1 MKPFRHA
8 ITAALLLGLALAGAM
23 PLRAADQGR
32 LLGEVLGS
40 NGAPIE
46 GVKVT
51 VTSPGSSFRQEKV
64 TDKKGRFTVV
74 VVNAALPYELLFEKV
89 GYATLKQ
96 PIKIPVGDL
105 YKESFT
111 LPSAPLKGQSQQQA
125 EPELT
130 PEEQAKMKEQEVK
143 GAAANVYNEGVQA
156 LNAGDTATAIGKIEQ
171 AAQVDPNLPE
181 APRLLA
187 ALYLE
192 TKQYDKALASADRAL
207 ALQSGDPH
215 TLVLRYDILKAKGDP
230 QAGAALEAAAK
241 ANPSPDIAKRFFNTG
256 AELVRNNKPEDAIN
270 YFKRAW
276 EVDPT
281 LAPAQIALANLY
293 LRRKDYK
300 AASTAIDTLLQRDPN
315 NLEALTI
322 RYEALKA
329 AGDKAGAQAAQEAM
343 KGASA
348 NQTPEATFKQGVTLF
363 NAGSVADAK
372 AAFERVIAADPN
384 YAKAYYL
391 LGLTYASDGKVKEAK
406 ENIQKFLKLAPN
418 DPDAAAAKDVLK
430 SLD

>member
-8 ITAALLLGLALAGAM
+8 ITAALLLGLALAGSM

-32 LLGEVLGS
+32 LLGEAVDS
-40 NGAPIE
+40 KGAPIE
-46 GVKVT
+46 GVKIT
-51 VTSPGSSFRQEKV
+51 VTSPDSNFRQEKV

-74 VVNAALPYELLFEKV
+74 VVNAALRYELLFEKV
-89 GYATLKQ
+89 GFATLKQ

-105 YKESFT
+105 YKETFE
-111 LPSAPLKGQSQQQA
+111 LPAAPLRQPQQQA
-125 EPELT
+125 EPEMT
-130 PEEQAKMKEQEVK
+130 EEEKAQAKEAEVK
-143 GAAANVYNEGVQA
+143 GKAANVYNEGVKA
-156 LNAGDTATAIGKIEQ
+156 LNAGDTTTAIARIEE
-171 AAQVDPNLPE
+171 AAQVDPALPE

-187 ALYLE
+187 ALYLDQ
-192 TKQYDKALASADRAL
+192 KQYDKALANADRAL
-207 ALQSGDPH
+207 SLKADDAR

-241 ANPSPDIAKRFFNTG
+241 AEPTPDIAKRFFNTG
-256 AELVRNNKPEDAIN
+256 AELVRANKSDEAIN
-270 YFKRAW
+270 YFKRAA
-276 EVDPT
+276 EIDPT
-281 LAPAQIALANLY
+281 LTPAQIALANQH

-300 AASTAIDTLLQRDPN
+300 AAVAAADSLLQREPN

-322 RYEALKA
+322 RYEALKG
-329 AGDKAGAQAAQEAM
+329 AGDKAGAQAAQAAM
-343 KGASA
+343 KAATS

-406 ENIQKFLKLAPN
+406 ENIQKFLKMAPN
-418 DPDAAAAKDVLK
+418 DPDAPAAKEVLS

>member
-8 ITAALLLGLALAGAM
+8 ITAALLLGLAFAGSM

-32 LLGEVLGS
+32 LLGEVLDTK
-40 NGAPIE
+40 GAPIE

-51 VTSPGSSFRQEKV
+51 ITSPGSSYHQEKV

-74 VVNAALPYELLFEKV
+74 VVNAALPYELLFAKV

-96 PIKIPVGDL
+96 PIRIPVGDL
-105 YKESFT
+105 YKETFE
-111 LPSAPLKGQSQQQA
+111 LPAAPVKGQPQQA
-125 EPELT
+125 AAEPT
-130 PEEQAKMKEQEVK
+130 AEEKAQMKEQEVK
-143 GAAANVYNEGVQA
+143 GKAANVYNEGVQA
-156 LNAGDTATAIGKIEQ
+156 LNAGETTAAIAKIEE

-187 ALYLE
+187 ALYLD
-192 TKQYDKALASADRAL
+192 TKQYDKALAAADRAL
-207 ALQSGDPH
+207 ALKADDAR
-215 TLVLRYDILKAKGDP
+215 TILVRYDILKAKGDP

-241 ANPSPDIAKRFFNTG
+241 ASPSPEIAKRFFNTG
-256 AELVRNNKPEDAIN
+256 AELVRENKSDDAIN
-270 YFKRAW
+270 YFKRAS

-281 LAPAQIALANLY
+281 LTPAYIAVANQY

-300 AASTAIDTLLQRDPN
+300 AAVAAAETLLQREPQ

-329 AGDKAGAQAAQEAM
+329 AGDKAGAAAAQAAM
-343 KGASA
+343 KGASG

-406 ENIQKFLKLAPN
+406 ENIQKFLTMAPN
-418 DPDAAAAKDVLK
+418 DPDATAAKEVLK